1 MSHDHYVTLILIGS
15 NRLEGKFVLTVKCKN
30 EKICECEQNG
40 FGIGDDDYY
49 SHFGPNCS
57 LHVELR

>member
-1 MSHDHYVTLILIGS
+1 MLFQ
-15 NRLEGKFVLTVKCKN
+15 NAVKCKN
-30 EKICECEQNG
+30 EKCMKCARNG
-40 FGIGDDDYY
+40 FGIVDDDYY